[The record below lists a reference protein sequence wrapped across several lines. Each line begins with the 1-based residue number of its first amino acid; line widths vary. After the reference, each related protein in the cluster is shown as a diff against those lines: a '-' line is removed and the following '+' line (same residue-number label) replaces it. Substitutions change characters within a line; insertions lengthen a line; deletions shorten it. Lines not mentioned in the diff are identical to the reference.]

1 MDLKLI
7 SIGLEEP
14 TVVEC
19 EINDKIERVESRG
32 LDIASL
38 VAFWRKCFDLDGLL
52 FEKITLHCKS
62 KAFNAMGQRT
72 LATVRSVR
80 ELLAEQGVECVIDD
94 EWFKGKEENDYKQ
107 KFITTEERYD
117 TLTKTSVEALEKKNE
132 KFKETQAEIEILKLQ
147 NKKLAEAFDSFDKKY
162 DSLKLELELA
172 QACHKEKCAEFN
184 KLCFD
189 YAKLQVKNE
198 KFEQN
203 MKNVLEIEKKNAA
216 KEFAEK
222 LKAIISEKGTLVRDY
237 TGDELVLRREVDV
250 DEALES
256 IDELFEEVFG
266 NDEE

>member
-1 MDLKLI
+1 M
-7 SIGLEEP
+7 
-14 TVVEC
+14 T
-19 EINDKIERVESRG
+19 
-32 LDIASL
+32 
-38 VAFWRKCFDLDGLL
+38 FD
-52 FEKITLHCKS
+52 
-62 KAFNAMGQRT
+62 
-72 LATVRSVR
+72 
-80 ELLAEQGVECVIDD
+80 
-94 EWFKGKEENDYKQ
+94 
-107 KFITTEERYD
+107 
-117 TLTKTSVEALEKKNE
+117 EALK
-132 KFKETQAEIEILKLQ
+132 EIEILRLQ
-147 NKKLAEAFDSFDKKY
+147 NKKMGEAFDSLDKKY

-172 QACHKEKCAEFN
+172 QACHNEKCAEFN

-250 DEALES
+250 DGALES
-256 IDELFEEVFG
+256 IDKLFEEVFG